1 MNEEIAKIIPP
12 IPNQSWLRV
21 LYKLLLLEFIHVLIK
36 IVHTYTKLY
45 IYMYTFKKK
54 KNHSQKL
61 HKDRNYEISNCS
73 ARIRLDDTVLVL
85 SMLHSISTFHASFS
99 IRTSIWYLYNNMYRF
114 LILFMTFYCQK
125 YRLGQE

>member
-1 MNEEIAKIIPP
+1 MKKLQKSSLPY
-12 IPNQSWLRV
+12 Q
-21 LYKLLLLEFIHVLIK
+21 LLLLEFIHVLIK

-45 IYMYTFKKK
+45 IYMYTFKTNKK
-54 KNHSQKL
+54 YSKNL
-61 HKDRNYEISNCS
+61 HKDRSYEISNCS

>member
-36 IVHTYTKLY
+36 IVHTYTRLY

-54 KNHSQKL
+54 TTAKTYTKIAIMRFQ
-61 HKDRNYEISNCS
+61 I
-73 ARIRLDDTVLVL
+73 VLL
-85 SMLHSISTFHASFS
+85 A
-99 IRTSIWYLYNNMYRF
+99 
-114 LILFMTFYCQK
+114 
-125 YRLGQE
+125 LGLMIQY

>member
-45 IYMYTFKKK
+45 IYMYTFKTTKK
-54 KNHSQKL
+54 TTAKTYTKI
-61 HKDRNYEISNCS
+61 EIM
-73 ARIRLDDTVLVL
+73 RFQIVLL
-85 SMLHSISTFHASFS
+85 A
-99 IRTSIWYLYNNMYRF
+99 
-114 LILFMTFYCQK
+114 
-125 YRLGQE
+125 LGLMIQY

>member
-45 IYMYTFKKK
+45 IYMYTFKTKK
-54 KNHSQKL
+54 TYPTAKTYTKI
-61 HKDRNYEISNCS
+61 EIM
-73 ARIRLDDTVLVL
+73 RFQIVLL
-85 SMLHSISTFHASFS
+85 A
-99 IRTSIWYLYNNMYRF
+99 
-114 LILFMTFYCQK
+114 
-125 YRLGQE
+125 LGLMIQY

>member
-45 IYMYTFKKK
+45 IYMYTFKTK
-54 KNHSQKL
+54 QKTTA
-61 HKDRNYEISNCS
+61 KTYTKIEIM
-73 ARIRLDDTVLVL
+73 RFQIVLL
-85 SMLHSISTFHASFS
+85 A
-99 IRTSIWYLYNNMYRF
+99 
-114 LILFMTFYCQK
+114 
-125 YRLGQE
+125 LGLMIQY

>member
-54 KNHSQKL
+54 KNTAKTYTKIEVMRFQ
-61 HKDRNYEISNCS
+61 I
-73 ARIRLDDTVLVL
+73 VLL
-85 SMLHSISTFHASFS
+85 A
-99 IRTSIWYLYNNMYRF
+99 
-114 LILFMTFYCQK
+114 
-125 YRLGQE
+125 LGLMIQY

>member
-45 IYMYTFKKK
+45 IYMYTIKTNR
-54 KNHSQKL
+54 NHSKNL
-61 HKDRNYEISNCS
+61 HKDIDVMRFQI
-73 ARIRLDDTVLVL
+73 VLL
-85 SMLHSISTFHASFS
+85 A
-99 IRTSIWYLYNNMYRF
+99 
-114 LILFMTFYCQK
+114 
-125 YRLGQE
+125 LGLMIQY

>member
-45 IYMYTFKKK
+45 IYMYTFKTTKK
-54 KNHSQKL
+54 TQPKPTQ
-61 HKDRNYEISNCS
+61 R
-73 ARIRLDDTVLVL
+73 
-85 SMLHSISTFHASFS
+85 
-99 IRTSIWYLYNNMYRF
+99 
-114 LILFMTFYCQK
+114 
-125 YRLGQE
+125 

>member
-45 IYMYTFKKK
+45 IYKKK
-54 KNHSQKL
+54 PTAKTYTKI
-61 HKDRNYEISNCS
+61 EIM
-73 ARIRLDDTVLVL
+73 RFQIVLL
-85 SMLHSISTFHASFS
+85 A
-99 IRTSIWYLYNNMYRF
+99 
-114 LILFMTFYCQK
+114 
-125 YRLGQE
+125 LGLMIQY